1 MKTRV
6 FPYSKYYKKY
16 RSVVENFFIMK
27 NVKAIACK
35 VIEQQRNLK
44 LSKKD
49 SEVFVEAIL
58 NPSQPSDALRK
69 ATSRYK
75 QVIKND
81 NIND

>member
-16 RSVVENFFIMK
+16 CSVLEKFILMK
-27 NVKAIACK
+27 NIKAIACK
-35 VIEQQRNLK
+35 VIEQRQNLK
-44 LSKKD
+44 LSKED
-49 SEVFVEAIL
+49 SKAIVEAIL

-75 QVIKND
+75 QLIKNND
-81 NIND
+81 IND